1 MSLKSEMSLSEMLIV
16 TACRPTCAQISIVLS
31 CTVHVLRLQ
40 ATILFC
46 IGDLLLVILIFAGNS
61 NENTSPPPHDKLSFI
76 CNCQQHIEQLS
87 QIDQ

>member
-16 TACRPTCAQISIVLS
+16 TACRQTCAQISIVLS
-31 CTVHVLRLQ
+31 VQCTLKLQ

-46 IGDLLLVILIFAGNS
+46 IGDLLLIILIFAGNS
-61 NENTSPPPHDKLSFI
+61 NVNTSPPPHDKLSFI
-76 CNCQQHIEQLS
+76 CKRQQHIEQLG